1 MTKINK
7 NTAAKLNVKHA
18 NHSWTVRTVGYPEI
32 KYLRQLLNILDSNR
46 FCYRII
52 NATRKE
58 TYYVD
63 PTKTYDD
70 VRDIYIQHKQVI
82 HEGFDTSH
90 KKYIWSKTTGAI
102 VNWEFDNVIRV
113 LVYKNTTR
121 FDVVTR

>member
-7 NTAAKLNVKHA
+7 NTAAKLNTKRA
-18 NHSWTVRTVGYPEI
+18 AHSWTVRTVGYPET
-32 KYLRQLLNILDSNR
+32 KYLRELLDYLTKAQ

-52 NATRKE
+52 NSTTNE
-58 TYYVD
+58 SYYVD

-70 VRDIYIQHKQVI
+70 ARDIYIQHKQVI

-90 KKYIWSKTTGAI
+90 KKFIWSKTTGEI
-102 VNWEFDNVIRV
+102 INWDFDNVIRV